1 MKKMLITLAAA
12 AFIAFGYTSGALAT
26 GMDHQTEKGGAAD
39 HGMVT
44 DQGKDPYGYYGTD
57 PGWSGSD
64 QGDVREYYGTDEG
77 LSEDFDADPG
87 DVREYYGTDEGL
99 SEEFDPD
106 QGDIRGYY
114 GADEGF
120 LGDENDTH
128 EYFGTDESVHEGFD
142 AERDL
147 DTQRDAGIDSGI
159 QSE

>member
-1 MKKMLITLAAA
+1 MKKMLVTLAAA
-12 AFIAFGYTSGALAT
+12 AFIAFGYTSSALAT

-39 HGMVT
+39 HGVMT

-77 LSEDFDADPG
+77 LSEEFDA
-87 DVREYYGTDEGL
+87 
-99 SEEFDPD
+99 D

-114 GADEGF
+114 GTDEGF